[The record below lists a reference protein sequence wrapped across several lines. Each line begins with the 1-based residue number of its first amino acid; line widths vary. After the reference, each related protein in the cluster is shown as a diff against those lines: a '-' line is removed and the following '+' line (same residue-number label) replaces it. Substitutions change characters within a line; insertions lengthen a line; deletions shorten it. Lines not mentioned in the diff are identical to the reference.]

1 MAHCVNVVCVFVCS
15 CIHTV
20 RFISFR
26 FLFVCLFVDKH
37 LFVWDSECVCMSCDR
52 CEDAPQR
59 HCCLFFVLF
68 VYRHC
73 EVDCIFFRLQIYIFF
88 VWDSECVYA

>member
-59 HCCLFFVLF
+59 HRPHDDNREINGLSPHPPL
-68 VYRHC
+68 
-73 EVDCIFFRLQIYIFF
+73 
-88 VWDSECVYA
+88 SS